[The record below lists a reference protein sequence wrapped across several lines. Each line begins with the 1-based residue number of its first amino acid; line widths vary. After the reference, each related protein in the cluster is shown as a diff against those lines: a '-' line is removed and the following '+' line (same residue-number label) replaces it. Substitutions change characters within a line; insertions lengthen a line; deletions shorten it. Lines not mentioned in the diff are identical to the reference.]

1 MFLHRFGKIF
11 NDFWAVLGWIC
22 NCETIVDSVKDS
34 SEHLI
39 NTSLCTFD
47 DGDGGDDGNGADDD
61 DNDDDDDDDDQS
73 PRVDPYLFLAP
84 K

>member
-1 MFLHRFGKIF
+1 MSKIRL
-11 NDFWAVLGWIC
+11 NIWSTYHYAPL
-22 NCETIVDSVKDS
+22 
-34 SEHLI
+34 
-39 NTSLCTFD
+39 D

-84 K
+84 KWLQRHSRSSMPF